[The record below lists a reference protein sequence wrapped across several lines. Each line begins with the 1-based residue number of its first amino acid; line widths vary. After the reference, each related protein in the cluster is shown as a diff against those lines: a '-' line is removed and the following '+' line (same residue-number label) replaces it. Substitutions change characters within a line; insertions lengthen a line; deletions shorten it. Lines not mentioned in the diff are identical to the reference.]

1 MFRRT
6 VTVAA
11 TAVFI
16 MTLSITAG
24 SANPVCTDRQA
35 RCSTT
40 GSVTGAG
47 GATLQPVDRSP
58 YAEPLDA
65 LGGQTLAQYLAER
78 RTHDPRLDR
87 SG

>member
-16 MTLSITAG
+16 TTLSTTAG
-24 SANPVCTDRQA
+24 SAKPVCTDRQA

-40 GSVTGAG
+40 TAS
-47 GATLQPVDRSP
+47 DRSP

-78 RTHDPRLDR
+78 RAHDPRLDH